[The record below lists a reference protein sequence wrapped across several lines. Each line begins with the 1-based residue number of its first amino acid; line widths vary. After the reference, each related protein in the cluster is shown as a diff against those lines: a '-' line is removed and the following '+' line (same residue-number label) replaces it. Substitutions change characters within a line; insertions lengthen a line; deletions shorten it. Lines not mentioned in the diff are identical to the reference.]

1 MKKLPSPIY
10 YYISFLLAPLLG
22 LLQTKVLTNL
32 LPLAAFGEIQV
43 VLPVLAWITLIGGL
57 GTPQYVI
64 RYYCRDGENA
74 YEEALFTS
82 AATIFIIG
90 LIGCTLIFF
99 FSPSFGELNLG
110 FRMVLIFLF
119 AASTQHI
126 VALVKAYVRVMERH
140 VFYNIIVIVAK
151 IFHVTGVIICVVAWP
166 ESPSEGFLLGTAIS
180 SIPLLLLVAKYLKA
194 GHIWKMRMPSGN
206 TLRQIFSYGL
216 PIVCIMLMGELLPNL
231 NRYVILAELD
241 SRAVAQYV
249 IGLMIA
255 TLCFQTLYEPLNT
268 ILHPPAFRAW
278 EKNCKAE
285 TCQMISKYLNIYV
298 ILGAIVCGLS
308 IRLEDILTNFVAN
321 VNYRMPAGCFTILLV
336 SCFFLG
342 IYRFLSIHY
351 YLERNTL
358 ELGLIFLL
366 SIVVN
371 FLTAIALISKT
382 GLMGACLSFL
392 FGALVLAIAVLLR
405 AQKNLKI
412 RLSNGHCI
420 IALTILFL
428 FAVLPTS
435 ASWEIYSPLRWVDA
449 FISMALAGSFSYIL
463 VNNLLKESRCQ

>member
-1 MKKLPSPIY
+1 
-10 YYISFLLAPLLG
+10 
-22 LLQTKVLTNL
+22 
-32 LPLAAFGEIQV
+32 
-43 VLPVLAWITLIGGL
+43 
-57 GTPQYVI
+57 
-64 RYYCRDGENA
+64 
-74 YEEALFTS
+74 
-82 AATIFIIG
+82 
-90 LIGCTLIFF
+90 
-99 FSPSFGELNLG
+99 
-110 FRMVLIFLF
+110 
-119 AASTQHI
+119 
-126 VALVKAYVRVMERH
+126 
-140 VFYNIIVIVAK
+140 
-151 IFHVTGVIICVVAWP
+151 
-166 ESPSEGFLLGTAIS
+166 
-180 SIPLLLLVAKYLKA
+180 
-194 GHIWKMRMPSGN
+194 
-206 TLRQIFSYGL
+206 
-216 PIVCIMLMGELLPNL
+216 MGELLPNL

-382 GLMGACLSFL
+382 GLMERVIF
-392 FGALVLAIAVLLR
+392 LVLW
-405 AQKNLKI
+405 
-412 RLSNGHCI
+412 
-420 IALTILFL
+420 F
-428 FAVLPTS
+428 
-435 ASWEIYSPLRWVDA
+435 
-449 FISMALAGSFSYIL
+449 
-463 VNNLLKESRCQ
+463 